1 MVLQDFL
8 LIPIISLF
16 KKAFTYDA
24 TIGGSSSGKNANSVG
39 DEQTEEMN
47 YNERKFILHVTLCK
61 DKCERIE
68 INSINIKY

>member
-8 LIPIISLF
+8 LIPIISLS

-39 DEQTEEMN
+39 DEKTEE
-47 YNERKFILHVTLCK
+47 IHVTLCK